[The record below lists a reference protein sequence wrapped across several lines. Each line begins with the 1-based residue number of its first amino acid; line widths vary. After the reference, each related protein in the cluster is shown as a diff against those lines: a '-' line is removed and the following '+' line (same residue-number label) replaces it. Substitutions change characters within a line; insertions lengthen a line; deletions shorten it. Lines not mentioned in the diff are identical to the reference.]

1 MTLDSPELA
10 RERLSDRLKRM
21 SASAWVTETDRLARF
36 DTIAVDEALT
46 LLGRRFGGA
55 FLESR
60 RHIVWLL
67 IEYVYLSFEPEAWKD
82 PMRYRPRRRSAR
94 RARGAAA

>member
-1 MTLDSPELA
+1 MTVDSPELV
-10 RERLSDRLKRM
+10 RQRLSERLRRM
-21 SASAWVTETDRLARF
+21 SAAAWVNETDRLARF
-36 DTIAVDEALT
+36 ETIAVDEALT
-46 LLGRRFGGA
+46 LLGRRFGSG

-67 IEYVYLSFEPEAWKD
+67 IEYVYLSFEPEAWRA
-82 PMRYRPRRRSAR
+82 PLRCAPRRRSAR